1 MRFILLFS
9 PQYLFMQTYETAY
22 AELQSIIAEVE
33 SGVLS
38 LDELTEKLRK
48 ATDLLSF
55 CKTRLRET
63 QAEATE
69 LLALKF

>member
-1 MRFILLFS
+1 
-9 PQYLFMQTYETAY
+9 MQTYETAY
-22 AELQSIIAEVE
+22 AELQTIIAEVE

-48 ATDLLSF
+48 AIELLAF
-55 CKTRLRET
+55 CRARLRET

-69 LLALKF
+69 LLALSFK